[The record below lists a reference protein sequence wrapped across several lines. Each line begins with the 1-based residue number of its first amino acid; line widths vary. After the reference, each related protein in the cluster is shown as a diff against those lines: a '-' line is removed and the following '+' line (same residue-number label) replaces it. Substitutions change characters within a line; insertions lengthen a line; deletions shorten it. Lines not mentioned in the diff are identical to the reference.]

1 MLQGRISR
9 AEVVWDWGVTVESD
23 VLEVWYSM
31 NCLTNV
37 QGRTKSTGETVA
49 DIAGGSHKK
58 VGAGEDSGVG
68 EVG

>member
-1 MLQGRISR
+1 
-9 AEVVWDWGVTVESD
+9 
-23 VLEVWYSM
+23 M

-37 QGRTKSTGETVA
+37 HGRTKSTGETVA